1 MVFVPLHDDAPLRV
15 IRFQLV
21 NGLLLVTNL
30 LIFLYTDYALS
41 EVQLA
46 SFATS
51 VGVVPAVLTD
61 HAVLDPSLV
70 LIPEPMTLLTY
81 MFIHADWMHLLS
93 NMLFLWVFGDNVEDA
108 YGHLGFLVFFL
119 VCGIAAGLIHAL
131 MFPNSQMPLIGASGA
146 VSGVLAAYLVLF
158 PHSRVWILLFM
169 RLPIKIPASIVLVG
183 WLLLQIASLVLTE
196 VDSEGVTVAWWA
208 HIGGFGTGLLIT
220 YALRNRLRERLAP
233 RLNRA

>member
-1 MVFVPLHDDAPLRV
+1 MVFVPLHDDAPLKV

-21 NGLLLVTNL
+21 NGLLLVSNL
-30 LIFLYTDYALS
+30 LIFLYTDYALT

-93 NMLFLWVFGDNVEDA
+93 NMLFLWVFGDNV
-108 YGHLGFLVFFL
+108 
-119 VCGIAAGLIHAL
+119 
-131 MFPNSQMPLIGASGA
+131 
-146 VSGVLAAYLVLF
+146 
-158 PHSRVWILLFM
+158 
-169 RLPIKIPASIVLVG
+169 
-183 WLLLQIASLVLTE
+183 
-196 VDSEGVTVAWWA
+196 
-208 HIGGFGTGLLIT
+208 
-220 YALRNRLRERLAP
+220 
-233 RLNRA
+233 

>member
-119 VCGIAAGLIHAL
+119 ICGIAAGLIHAL

-183 WLLLQIASLVLTE
+183 WLLLQIASLVFTE
-196 VDSEGVTVAWWA
+196 VDTEGVTVAWWA